1 MTNDEFSQ
9 IWGPS
14 PLLTSPRDSK
24 SVALPSKTPLFDG
37 TRKEKDNYIRTEV
50 VEVTDIENQEPAQES
65 LDRPVRH
72 YGSIVIACSI
82 FFLIT
87 LIFGYTTSHLV
98 LEMLIDGDRRRFIWI
113 VFEPLTLSV
122 AMFFSLSLMQYSF
135 QLFAPITGLFRNTRF
150 FSAIKPNLKQAY
162 DQGFTLPKVTI
173 QMAVYKESLE
183 LVIIPTVRSLAA
195 ARSDY
200 EMRGGKCNIFITD
213 DGLGYLLHNDPVAA
227 QTRIEWYAANNIG

>member
-1 MTNDEFSQ
+1 MPYSSTNQLWPLGNDGSKKHQSNQ
-9 IWGPS
+9 I
-14 PLLTSPRDSK
+14 T
-24 SVALPSKTPLFDG
+24 A
-37 TRKEKDNYIRTEV
+37 EV
-50 VEVTDIENQEPAQES
+50 VEITDVENQEPVKES
-65 LDRPVRH
+65 LDRPIRH
-72 YGSIVIACSI
+72 YGAIVISCSI
-82 FFLIT
+82 FFLVF

-113 VFEPLTLSV
+113 VFEPLILAV
-122 AMFFSLSLMQYSF
+122 AMFFSLSLMTYTF

-150 FSAIKPNLKQAY
+150 FSANKPNLKQAY
-162 DQGFTLPKVTI
+162 EQGFNPPKVTI

-183 LVIIPTVRSLAA
+183 LVIIPTVRSLMI

-227 QTRIEWYAANNIG
+227 QTRIEWYAANKIG